1 MSQKQE
7 KFEISDN
14 FLIPS
19 ILGIIIG
26 GLFLRFYF
34 FPFEL
39 PITQDSFLYFFY
51 AIDTMLLGELPKSYT
66 FPNNGWSLFLSLIF
80 PFFDFDSA
88 MEFMTIQ
95 RFTSMFFSIITVI
108 PVFFLSRRFFGKN
121 LSLLCAMFF
130 VFEPRI
136 IENSFSGLID
146 PLFIF
151 LATSSLAL
159 FLSENKKSVYVG
171 FILVSLISIVR
182 YEGIILL
189 LPYSIMFF
197 IKFRKTPKKTLL
209 QYTAILLILILILLP
224 IGYLRYDATGSDG
237 FTSVMSGPKYIVK
250 TSSTITAV
258 DHKTLPEFFSY
269 GITGLIKFLGWSLI
283 PSFIIFAPIG
293 FFLFLKKFDDKKITV
308 LLYAF
313 VLILPAFYSYSREIS
328 EIRYLFV
335 LYPILSLFSIFF
347 IDLILKKSNK
357 IKLLTILIIIGLV
370 LSSIIFLYFKLPDYE
385 HEKESL
391 EISRYIIENTNTIN
405 DYYPEA
411 EKLIY
416 IKLEY
421 TEFPTLSSKTAV
433 SLDLPPIDKI
443 VNQINPNEMPELES
457 TPHYKE
463 LPKFLSESV
472 TDYIEI
478 ARKYELT
485 HIVTDG
491 NNANPAILNELFFD
505 EKKYPYAIKEF
516 DSSNMG
522 YKYHVKIFKID
533 YEKFDQFLID
543 N

>member
-197 IKFRKTPKKTLL
+197 IKFRK
-209 QYTAILLILILILLP
+209 Y
-224 IGYLRYDATGSDG
+224 
-237 FTSVMSGPKYIVK
+237 
-250 TSSTITAV
+250 
-258 DHKTLPEFFSY
+258 
-269 GITGLIKFLGWSLI
+269 
-283 PSFIIFAPIG
+283 
-293 FFLFLKKFDDKKITV
+293 
-308 LLYAF
+308 
-313 VLILPAFYSYSREIS
+313 
-328 EIRYLFV
+328 
-335 LYPILSLFSIFF
+335 
-347 IDLILKKSNK
+347 
-357 IKLLTILIIIGLV
+357 
-370 LSSIIFLYFKLPDYE
+370 
-385 HEKESL
+385 
-391 EISRYIIENTNTIN
+391 
-405 DYYPEA
+405 
-411 EKLIY
+411 
-416 IKLEY
+416 
-421 TEFPTLSSKTAV
+421 
-433 SLDLPPIDKI
+433 
-443 VNQINPNEMPELES
+443 
-457 TPHYKE
+457 
-463 LPKFLSESV
+463 
-472 TDYIEI
+472 
-478 ARKYELT
+478 
-485 HIVTDG
+485 
-491 NNANPAILNELFFD
+491 
-505 EKKYPYAIKEF
+505 
-516 DSSNMG
+516 
-522 YKYHVKIFKID
+522 
-533 YEKFDQFLID
+533 
-543 N
+543 